1 MDNNLDHK
9 TNSNKFRKIQVI
21 LGMFSDYNAIKLEI
35 SNIMI
40 LVKSFKIWG
49 KNNTPLKK
57 PLVKQEIKA
66 EFILN

>member
-1 MDNNLDHK
+1 
-9 TNSNKFRKIQVI
+9 
-21 LGMFSDYNAIKLEI
+21 MFSDYNAIKLEI

-66 EFILN
+66 ECILH